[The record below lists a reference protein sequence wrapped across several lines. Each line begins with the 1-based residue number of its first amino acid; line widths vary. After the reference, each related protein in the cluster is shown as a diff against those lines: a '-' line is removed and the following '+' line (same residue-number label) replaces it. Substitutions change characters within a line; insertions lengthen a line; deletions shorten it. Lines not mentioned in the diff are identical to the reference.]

1 MKHFFKF
8 MAVSL
13 CVLGMSGF
21 EASAK
26 VSAATKGT
34 VHHVTQTQKKTK
46 QTANAGKPWK
56 APAITS
62 IVYVPSASNVPGGYP
77 VSLYFNVKGTKKEI
91 TVPTWVALN
100 IVDRK
105 HDGQGIV
112 LHNGHFLITTHCAG
126 CGSKSEIKEME
137 KVFKQLQALGYRDTA
152 INVVASKT
160 NGFLYSQLTSK

>member
-13 CVLGMSGF
+13 FVLGMSGF

-26 VSAATKGT
+26 GT
-34 VHHVTQTQKKTK
+34 SNYKVKQTQTTNT

-56 APAITS
+56 APAIKNVVS
-62 IVYVPSASNVPGGYP
+62 VPGASNISGGYP

-91 TVPTWVALN
+91 TVPTWVAFN

-105 HDGQGIV
+105 HDGRGII

-126 CGSKSEIKEME
+126 CGSKSEINEME
-137 KVFKQLQALGYRDTA
+137 KVFKQLQALDYRDTA